1 VTAVLGDASAPI
13 AVSGTRKWWALG
25 ALGLAGLAVGVD
37 GTVLSVALPTLAKAL
52 HASESDLQWF
62 SSGYFLVLAAAMLPA
77 GLLGD
82 RYGRKKVLLISL
94 GLFGIGSAACAYSTS
109 VAEFMAARVLIGFG
123 GAGLIVMAFSVL
135 TVLFNQQE
143 RPKAVGVMAGV
154 TFVAFPIGPIL
165 GGWLLSSY
173 WWGWVFL
180 INVPVVVVS
189 LAAVI
194 VLVPES
200 RASQR
205 PGLDLVGVAA
215 SAAGLVAVTYGLI
228 EAGQV
233 GWSNVGALALMIA
246 GVALLAGFFAWER
259 RLTRRPGGQPLIDL
273 SLFGSASFTWGVI
286 LALVPILAMLG
297 ILFTMPQYFQGVLGT
312 SAMGSGLRLLP
323 LVAGLIAGAVPAARV
338 VRLVGAKVAVTAGF
352 ALLAAGL
359 IIGAMTGTGSSGLF
373 VAAWMAVAG
382 LGTGIAMATAMSA
395 ALVELSADKSGV
407 GAAVLQAVNKIGG
420 PFGIAVLGS
429 VLSAGYLARLHLS
442 GLPTAAVAAVRQSV
456 FGGVAV
462 AQRIHSAALLASVR
476 TAFVHGMDLALAVS
490 AGIAVVGVVLTV
502 VFLPASNATET
513 IVQPGPGPGTEG
525 EGAGDRRYAPVK
537 APVEAPVKA

>member
-1 VTAVLGDASAPI
+1 MTTSIGATSPPGA
-13 AVSGTRKWWALG
+13 RKWWALG

-82 RYGRKKVLLISL
+82 RYGRRKVLISSL
-94 GLFGIGSAACAYSTS
+94 ALFGIGSAACACSTS
-109 VAEFMAARVLIGFG
+109 VPEFMAARVLIGFG
-123 GAGLIVMAFSVL
+123 GAGIIVMAFSVL
-135 TVLFNQQE
+135 TVLFSKVE

-194 VLVPES
+194 ALVPES
-200 RASQR
+200 RAAQR
-205 PGLDLVGVAA
+205 PGLDLLGVVA
-215 SAAGLVAVTYGLI
+215 SAGGLVALTYGLI
-228 EAGQV
+228 EAGQQ
-233 GWSNVGALALMIA
+233 GWGNAGALALMIA
-246 GVALLAGFFAWER
+246 GVALLAGFLVWER

-286 LALVPILAMLG
+286 LAVMPILAMLG
-297 ILFTMPQYFQGVLGT
+297 ILFTMPQYSQGVLGT

-323 LVAGLIAGAVPAARV
+323 LVGGLVAGALPAALV
-338 VRLVGAKVAVTAGF
+338 VRLVGAKVAVTVGF
-352 ALLAAGL
+352 VLLAAGL
-359 IIGAMTGTGSSGLF
+359 FAGAMTSVSSGGLY
-373 VAAWMAVAG
+373 VAAWLAVAG

-407 GAAVLQAVNKIGG
+407 GSAVMQAVNKTGG
-420 PFGIAVLGS
+420 PLGIAILGS
-429 VLSAGYLARLHLS
+429 VLSAGYLARVHLS
-442 GLPTAAVAAVRQSV
+442 GLPSSAVAAVRQSV

-462 AQRIHSAALLASVR
+462 AQKIKSASLLASVR
-476 TAFVHGMDLALAVS
+476 TAFVHGMDLALLVS
-490 AGIAVVGVVLTV
+490 GGIAVAGIVLTLI
-502 VFLPASNATET
+502 FLPAANAPEST
-513 IVQPGPGPGTEG
+513 VQPGMDKDD
-525 EGAGDRRYAPVK
+525 EGAEERSAITDQA
-537 APVEAPVKA
+537 A

>member
-1 VTAVLGDASAPI
+1 
-13 AVSGTRKWWALG
+13 
-25 ALGLAGLAVGVD
+25 
-37 GTVLSVALPTLAKAL
+37 
-52 HASESDLQWF
+52 
-62 SSGYFLVLAAAMLPA
+62 
-77 GLLGD
+77 
-82 RYGRKKVLLISL
+82 
-94 GLFGIGSAACAYSTS
+94 
-109 VAEFMAARVLIGFG
+109 
-123 GAGLIVMAFSVL
+123 
-135 TVLFNQQE
+135 
-143 RPKAVGVMAGV
+143 
-154 TFVAFPIGPIL
+154 
-165 GGWLLSSY
+165 
-173 WWGWVFL
+173 
-180 INVPVVVVS
+180 VVR

-194 VLVPES
+194 ALVPES

-286 LALVPILAMLG
+286 LAVVPILAMLG

-323 LVAGLIAGAVPAARV
+323 LVAGLIAGAVPAALV

-490 AGIAVVGVVLTV
+490 AGIAVVGVVLTL
-502 VFLPASNATET
+502 VFLPASNTTET
-513 IVQPGPGPGTEG
+513 IVQPGPGT
-525 EGAGDRRYAPVK
+525 EGAGDRRDAPVK
-537 APVEAPVKA
+537 APVETPVKA

>member
-1 VTAVLGDASAPI
+1 MK
-13 AVSGTRKWWALG
+13 VSRKWWALG

-82 RYGRKKVLLISL
+82 RYGRRKVLISSL
-94 GLFGIGSAACAYSTS
+94 ALFGIGSAACACSTS
-109 VAEFMAARVLIGFG
+109 VPEFMAARVLIGFG
-123 GAGLIVMAFSVL
+123 GAGIIVMAFSVL
-135 TVLFNQQE
+135 TVLFSKVE

-194 VLVPES
+194 ALVPES
-200 RASQR
+200 RAAQR
-205 PGLDLVGVAA
+205 PGLDLLGVVA
-215 SAAGLVAVTYGLI
+215 SAGGLVALTYGLI
-228 EAGQV
+228 EAGQQ
-233 GWSNVGALALMIA
+233 GWGNAGALALMIA
-246 GVALLAGFFAWER
+246 GVALLAGFLGWER

-286 LALVPILAMLG
+286 LAVMPILAMLG
-297 ILFTMPQYFQGVLGT
+297 ILFTMPQYSQGVLGT

-323 LVAGLIAGAVPAARV
+323 LVGGLVAGALPAALV
-338 VRLVGAKVAVTAGF
+338 VRLVGAKVAVTVGF
-352 ALLAAGL
+352 VLLAAGL
-359 IIGAMTGTGSSGLF
+359 FAGAMTSVSSGGLY
-373 VAAWMAVAG
+373 VAAWLAVAG

-407 GAAVLQAVNKIGG
+407 GSAVMQAVNKTGG
-420 PFGIAVLGS
+420 PLGIAILGS
-429 VLSAGYLARLHLS
+429 VLSAGYLARVHLS
-442 GLPTAAVAAVRQSV
+442 GLPSSAVAAVRQSV

-462 AQRIHSAALLASVR
+462 AQKIKSASLLASVR
-476 TAFVHGMDLALAVS
+476 TAFVHGMDLALLVS
-490 AGIAVVGVVLTV
+490 GGIAVAGIVLTLI
-502 VFLPASNATET
+502 FLPAANAPEST
-513 IVQPGPGPGTEG
+513 VQPGMDKDD
-525 EGAGDRRYAPVK
+525 EGAEERSAITDQA
-537 APVEAPVKA
+537 A